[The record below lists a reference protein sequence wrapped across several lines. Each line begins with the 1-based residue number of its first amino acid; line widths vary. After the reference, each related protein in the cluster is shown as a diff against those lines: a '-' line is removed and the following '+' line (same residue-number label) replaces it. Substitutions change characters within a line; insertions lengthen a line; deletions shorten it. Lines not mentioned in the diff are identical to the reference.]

1 MALLIYKLFYL
12 RSISGYMKLAHLDAP
27 PTRKP
32 ARAATAALSA
42 FFLCSCATPFVMR
55 PELSPRMPDPVSQ
68 PEAPVGAAEAGPLD
82 AKGRSLPSTW
92 ERGQCVFE
100 DGRFII
106 YSDVINSQSRSLR
119 VDSDSRGAR
128 SVLCSENF
136 TVLML
141 ADRAIISLGGSGVLG
156 GSEMLGLISGRFI
169 SANSYEVSL
178 KPVIAEDGGV
188 SSPGLSGAEFTVLSR
203 AGRRWS
209 IDLSDPYAGWN
220 VY

>member
-1 MALLIYKLFYL
+1 
-12 RSISGYMKLAHLDAP
+12 MKLAHTDASP
-27 PTRKP
+27 IHKP
-32 ARAATAALSA
+32 ARAAAAALSA
-42 FFLCSCATPFVMR
+42 FFLCSCAASPVMR
-55 PELSPRMPDPVSQ
+55 PQSAAWLPVPGAQSAARADAAVSLAQ
-68 PEAPVGAAEAGPLD
+68 PPVFE
-82 AKGRSLPSTW
+82 KENRSLPSTW
-92 ERGQCVFE
+92 ERGRCVFE
-100 DGRFII
+100 DGRFIT

-119 VDSDSRGAR
+119 VDSDCRGAR
-128 SVLCSENF
+128 SVLCSESF

-141 ADRAIISLGGSGVLG
+141 ADRAVISIGGTGVLG

-188 SSPGLSGAEFTVLSR
+188 SSPGLSGMELSILSR